1 MEDIPDNHL
10 LEEFILKEGVEDL
23 ALLRRIRRA
32 WSQVHKKTPC
42 KKNCIAKP
50 LYTQWVRERVAV
62 NQLPFEMVAKPS
74 SPEPITVVPIEE
86 AEELRAKVAELQKK
100 NEEWES
106 KYLQAEGEI
115 KRLKR
120 EQKYKEEA
128 LQGSRKRVTES
139 EEKIEKIGDD
149 ILSAKDNLTAKDEE
163 IERIKH
169 SYEEVKKMG
178 EMPLEAQ
185 KMEAKI
191 SRASPKDKR
200 G

>member
-1 MEDIPDNHL
+1 
-10 LEEFILKEGVEDL
+10 
-23 ALLRRIRRA
+23 
-32 WSQVHKKTPC
+32 
-42 KKNCIAKP
+42 
-50 LYTQWVRERVAV
+50 VRERVEIIK
-62 NQLPFEMVAKPS
+62 LPFDVVAKPS
-74 SPEPITVVPIEE
+74 SPEPITVVPIEK
-86 AEELRAKVAELQKK
+86 AEELRAKVSELQKK